1 MKNKPS
7 SYSAIDAAG
16 PFGAKLAFPDE
27 CKDLTDLDRRSPE
40 IYIFRKPEANLEKL
54 EFQKRVRSKTQGR
67 NVFVWPKEFYKR
79 QQIAIMISLHP

>member
-54 EFQKRVRSKTQGR
+54 EFQKGSGPRHRVEMYSCG
-67 NVFVWPKEFYKR
+67 PKSFIKGNK
-79 QQIAIMISLHP
+79 